1 MRKFIC
7 LLLWGLIMASCG
19 ERSNEKKLRI
29 LTCGIRHESNTFS
42 TLVTDLSSFDVL
54 RGEEVLGEKCLWSEY
69 LKGEGVEVYLPSML
83 MPGQV
88 GLLHEMLMKCSG
100 MKSWKILRRRVGW
113 MAYIWTCMVLYTW
126 RDMKMLRQT

>member
-54 RGEEVLGEKCLWSEY
+54 RGEELYEI
-69 LKGEGVEVYLPSML
+69 PSQDSIL
-83 MPGQV
+83 SQIHRTNC
-88 GLLHEMLMKCSG
+88 HEDAQEIGRASC
-100 MKSWKILRRRVGW
+100 RERVF
-113 MAYIWTCMVLYTW
+113 ITV
-126 RDMKMLRQT
+126 